1 MSSPL
6 LLMAPCLAHL
16 SILMPAQSPP
26 EPTDA
31 SNPSIVHVATA
42 VCSDDDSGTARAV
55 VVNYPD
61 GTIEAVPM
69 AETAR

>member
-26 EPTDA
+26 ETDA
-31 SNPSIVHVATA
+31 KASIVHVATT
-42 VCSDDDSGTARAV
+42 VCSDDDSGAGRAL

-61 GTIEAVPM
+61 GTIEAGN
-69 AETAR
+69 TNAR

>member
-26 EPTDA
+26 RTDA
-31 SNPSIVHVATA
+31 DASVVHVATT
-42 VCSDDDSGTARAV
+42 VCNDDDSDTARALV
-55 VVNYPD
+55 INYPD
-61 GTIEAVPM
+61 GTIEAVP
-69 AETAR
+69 AATPAH